1 MLILKA
7 IVMGLLQGLTE
18 FLPVSSTAHLLLA
31 PWLFGWQGLL
41 ENKAFDISLHLGTL
55 ISLLIYFRKDLAD
68 VFRARD
74 ARLVALVLA
83 GCLPAAPL
91 YFVEE
96 SVEKYST
103 PAEFAGAPV
112 VIAVFLIAFAFV
124 LRIADRVGA
133 EKTPMET
140 MTLLDAFI
148 VGIGQ
153 TVAAAFPGASRSGT
167 TMSFALFRGLTR
179 EAAVRFSF
187 LLSIPTIA
195 AVVIFSAAKNH
206 HELTQTPDAVI
217 AGIIS
222 SAVSGYVAVA
232 FLLAYVRRHSM
243 DVFFWYRLA
252 LGAFILA
259 VFFTRR

>member
-1 MLILKA
+1 LLVLKA
-7 IVMGLLQGLTE
+7 IVMGLIQGLTE

-31 PWLFGWQGLL
+31 PWLFGWQGLV

-55 ISLLIYFRKDLAD
+55 IALLVYFRKDLVE

-74 ARLVALVLA
+74 RRLVALVVA

-91 YFVEE
+91 YFVEKG
-96 SVEKYST
+96 VEKYST
-103 PAEFAGAPV
+103 PAEFAGAPL
-112 VIAVFLIAFAFV
+112 VIAAFLIVFAFV
-124 LRIADRVGA
+124 LRIADRTGA
-133 EKTPMET
+133 EKTPMDR

-195 AVVIFSAAKNH
+195 AVVIFSAAKH
-206 HELTQTPDAVI
+206 HSALTQTPDAVV
-217 AGIIS
+217 AGVVS

-232 FLLAYVRRHSM
+232 FLLNYVRKHSM

-259 VFFTRR
+259 VFFAR

>member
-31 PWLFGWQGLL
+31 PWLFGWQGLM
-41 ENKAFDISLHLGTL
+41 ENKAFDIALHLGTL
-55 ISLLIYFRKDLAD
+55 LALLVYFRKDLAE
-68 VFRARD
+68 VVRSRD
-74 ARLVALVLA
+74 RRLVGLVIA

-91 YFVEE
+91 YFVEK
-96 SVEKYST
+96 SVEKYSS
-103 PAEFAGAPV
+103 PSEYVWAPV
-112 VIAVFLIAFAFV
+112 IIATFLIVFAFV
-124 LRIADRVGA
+124 LRIADRTGR
-133 EKTPMET
+133 ESIPMEK
-140 MTLLDAFI
+140 MTILDAII
-148 VGIGQ
+148 VGLGQ

-167 TMSFALFRGLTR
+167 TMSFGLFRGLTR
-179 EAAVRFSF
+179 EATVRYSF

-195 AVVIFSAAKNH
+195 AVIVFSAAKHH

-232 FLLAYVRRHSM
+232 FLLNYVRKHSM

-259 VFFTRR
+259 VFLARR